1 MTKNDLIKNR
11 TDKNGNLQPARL
23 KVIACEVL
31 RRYLY
36 KYLHETPYPADVTF
50 IEMRKHVEPDDL
62 RKTIQE
68 EIDKVDESRYDVILL
83 AFGLCGNSTVGVH
96 ANDVPIV
103 IPRAHDCCTFFMGSK
118 DAYNAE
124 FADKASAEWCADGY
138 YEGCFS
144 IYAGDISN
152 SENNSASGL
161 GYGMTY
167 EQYAEEYGE
176 ENAQFLFEMLGG
188 ANNKSDDELIYI
200 STPETQHLSYRA
212 EVLKKAAEDGKKVR
226 EIAGNTDVIRKF
238 CFGEWEADEFLIVKP
253 GEKITG
259 VYDRD
264 EIIRAVIEK
273 Q

>member
-1 MTKNDLIKNR
+1 MKSFDLLKNR

-31 RRYLY
+31 HRYLY
-36 KYLHETPYPADVTF
+36 KYLYETPYPADVTF
-50 IEMRKHVEPDDL
+50 VEMRKHVEPDEL

-68 EIDKVDESRYDVILL
+68 EIDRVDSSKYDVILL

-96 ANDVPIV
+96 ANDVPII

-118 DAYNAE
+118 EGYNAE

-144 IYAGDISN
+144 IYAGDIATTDTAQSN
-152 SENNSASGL
+152 F

-167 EQYAEEYGE
+167 EQYVEEYGE

-188 ANNKSDDELIYI
+188 TSHNENDELIYI

-212 EVLKKAAEDGKKVR
+212 DVLKKAEEDGRKIC
-226 EIAGNTDVIRKF
+226 EIAGGADVVRKM
-238 CFGEWEADEFLIVKP
+238 CFGEWDEDAFLLVQM
-253 GEKITG
+253 GEKIKG
-259 VYDRD
+259 VYDRE
-264 EIIRAVIEK
+264 EILRTEK
-273 Q
+273 